1 MKIQKIAVI
10 ISLLLSTGASA
21 GGIHEEGEFYLG
33 GKAGGSIFGEP
44 CDGNSVDCEDATE
57 ALGLYGGYQINKW
70 LALEGGYDYLG
81 GPTATYPAI
90 DQPNSQVD
98 YESTVQGF
106 ELGLKA
112 DYALTERLALFG
124 KGGTMLWQVDND
136 ANEPIKGSISE
147 SGSGASLMLGTG
159 LEYRLS
165 PSLSTR
171 LEYQYIE
178 SVGDDST
185 GSSDVHVVSLGLD
198 YRFGGA
204 SNHSTSPSPVE
215 ARASE
220 PMTDMDEKTDMEE
233 KPKDVMQEKVAAVL
247 VTPVVIETFTQL
259 LSGSNKEA
267 LFESNSTEMSAALKV
282 QLQPVLERL
291 QHYPETTVQ
300 LIGHTDSLGDANYN
314 LSLSEVRAQKVAD
327 YLASQGVSRDRMTV
341 KGVGELNPIASNE
354 TASGRAHNRRV
365 EIVSPAVTTQSTTI
379 EKQEQ

>member
-1 MKIQKIAVI
+1 MKIQKIAIV

-136 ANEPIKGSISE
+136 ANEPIKGSINE

-220 PMTDMDEKTDMEE
+220 PMTDREE
-233 KPKDVMQEKVAAVL
+233 KAKDMMQEDMMQENIAAVA
-247 VTPVVIETFTQL
+247 VAPQVIETFTQV
-259 LSGSNKEA
+259 LSGSSNEA
-267 LFESNSTEMSAALKV
+267 LFESNSTEMSAELKV
-282 QLQPVLERL
+282 QLLHVLERL
-291 QHYPETTVQ
+291 QRYPETTVQ
-300 LIGHTDSLGDANYN
+300 IIGHTDSLGDANYN

-327 YLASQGVSRDRMTV
+327 YLASQGVSRQRMTV
-341 KGVGELNPIASNE
+341 KGVGELNPIASND

-365 EIVSPAVTTQSTTI
+365 EIVSPEVTTQSTII
-379 EKQEQ
+379 EQKEQ